1 MGAEHPEL
9 AEPLFQRQRLALEL
23 DPVLAKN
30 LRPNVGLGRPLYVG
44 VSVLENDLGVPDW
57 KAVPIRDAPPQN
69 EGMVVQ
75 PEVVSVDEENLTD
88 LERRGVKALR

>member
-1 MGAEHPEL
+1 MGVEHADP

-23 DPVLAKN
+23 DPVLAED

-44 VSVLENDLGVPDW
+44 VPVLEDDLGVPDW
-57 KAVPIRDAPPQN
+57 KAVLIRDAPPQN
-69 EGMVVQ
+69 EGIVVQ
-75 PEVVSVDEENLTD
+75 PEVVGVDEENLTD